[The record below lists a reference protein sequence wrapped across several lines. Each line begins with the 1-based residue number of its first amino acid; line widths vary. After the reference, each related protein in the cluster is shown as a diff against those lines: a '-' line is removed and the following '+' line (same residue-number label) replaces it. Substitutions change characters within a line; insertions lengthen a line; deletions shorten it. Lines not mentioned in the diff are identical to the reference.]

1 MAQTDTLCYDGRLQ
15 KTVTSTVE
23 NVLALKNCENIIS
36 LKLFPYDDNNDDD
49 NDDDNDKGDK
59 ELNFEREI
67 KLSRKKRKR
76 VSSKKLCQ
84 LFKL

>member
-36 LKLFPYDDNNDDD
+36 LKLFPYDDNND
-49 NDDDNDKGDK
+49 NDDDDKGDK

>member
-36 LKLFPYDDNNDDD
+36 LKLFPYDDDNDDD
-49 NDDDNDKGDK
+49 NDDDKGDK

>member
-36 LKLFPYDDNNDDD
+36 LKLFPYDDNND
-49 NDDDNDKGDK
+49 NDDDKGDK

>member
-36 LKLFPYDDNNDDD
+36 LKLFPYDDNND
-49 NDDDNDKGDK
+49 NDDDKGDK

-76 VSSKKLCQ
+76 VSSKKFCQ